1 MDTNIKEQKIG
12 KLRIFFKSG
21 ETVKGEKFMHKLFP
35 KNKYS
40 KILDEAKKAGIMNAH
55 IFQTHAAYEQGSKV
69 AHYSMETDNS
79 GLTVC
84 LGLVDTKEKLESFFV
99 THKAMLDSKTAIFT
113 EVEFW
118 AFNDK
123 I

>member
-1 MDTNIKEQKIG
+1 MATKIKEQKIG
-12 KLRIFFKSG
+12 KLRIFLKSG
-21 ETVKGEKFMHKLFP
+21 ETVKSEKFLHKLFP

-55 IFQTHAAYEQGSKV
+55 IFQTHAAYEGGSKV
-69 AHYSMETDNS
+69 AHYSMEGDNR

-84 LGLVDTKEKLESFFV
+84 LELVDNKEKLELFFIS
-99 THKAMLDSKTAIFT
+99 HKAMLKNKTAIFT

-118 AFNDK
+118 SFND
-123 I
+123 